1 MKGDIIG
8 FCRRDGVG
16 GDSTGGHPSPAR
28 PPIAS
33 FLLSSSESYY
43 LNGSEMLVL
52 APLSAP
58 QPLPD
63 VNTDC
68 FPWLAV
74 CLRARGAV
82 LGRGCQ
88 ASQMSSRQDTDVQ
101 HSFCGLSCLWD
112 PWISPTILGG
122 IPAFL

>member
-1 MKGDIIG
+1 MEVAETQQD
-8 FCRRDGVG
+8 D
-16 GDSTGGHPSPAR
+16 T
-28 PPIAS
+28 PP
-33 FLLSSSESYY
+33 LPDHQQPPPCDSYY
-43 LNGSEMLVL
+43 LDGSEMLIL

-82 LGRGCQ
+82 SGRGPGFTNVIQTGHRC
-88 ASQMSSRQDTDVQ
+88 S
-101 HSFCGLSCLWD
+101 
-112 PWISPTILGG
+112 
-122 IPAFL
+122 AFLLWPLLSLGSLDFFNPS